1 MCLEQTINR
10 SSKTSRG
17 IIGNTKRKEFV
28 ARWNIIH
35 HELMSVNHV
44 FRKIAGVPLHNTEL
58 TVNYT
63 LNFKQ
68 IQGNEIKV
76 RKMMAY
82 VLKYENPFKIEDS
95 TELTLHNFLTS
106 AIMPDTVRTG
116 LLSLKESG
124 AKVYSTFRKEQFV
137 DRSKRLSD
145 VIPRTNLKTFSSIEG
160 KKKVSSKI
168 QNKLDKKDIGSGQK
182 KLDIA
187 RVQGHDPHEVFK
199 YDLVKR
205 SYLFSDENGLMKKPA
220 NH

>member
-1 MCLEQTINR
+1 MVTSSSNGHLCHLVQLQQTCAW
-10 SSKTSRG
+10 SKLSITPPRPVGESLAIQSERNLLCDG
-17 IIGNTKRKEFV
+17 ISYY
-28 ARWNIIH
+28 

-44 FRKIAGVPLHNTEL
+44 FREIAGVPLHNTEL

-63 LNFKQ
+63 FHSKQ
-68 IQGNEIKV
+68 TQENEVKV

-106 AIMPDTVRTG
+106 AIMLDTVLTG
-116 LLSLKESG
+116 LLSLKDSG
-124 AKVYSTFRKEQFV
+124 AKLYSTFRKERFV

-168 QNKLDKKDIGSGQK
+168 PNKQDKKYIGSGQK
-182 KLDIA
+182 KLDIE
-187 RVQGHDPHEVFK
+187 RVRGS
-199 YDLVKR
+199 R
-205 SYLFSDENGLMKKPA
+205 ST
-220 NH
+220 